1 MGMSIPARLVSKET
15 RLLVVVVG
23 TWSVIIPD
31 MGTIRIRILVS
42 MAIHSKTLMSPAMIL
57 TAAALILQVIV
68 ESRTVDVK
76 LVTPVHLVQ
85 ILANAAP

>member
-23 TWSVIIPD
+23 TWSVILSE
-31 MGTIRIRILVS
+31 MGGTMRWGVVS
-42 MAIHSKTLMSPAMIL
+42 LAIHSKTLMRPAMIL

-76 LVTPVHLVQ
+76 LATPVHLVQ